1 MSLNIMQLT
10 NYVRDIFIRI
20 LFENI
25 GRYPE
30 LDFEDIIFINS
41 AVILGVRDSMK
52 KRTFLSII
60 DRYVLKIIE
69 N

>member
-30 LDFEDIIFINS
+30 LDFEDIIFITS